1 MNRAKQKK
9 VLIVGGTSYD
19 TIIHLNEFIQPT
31 PQTIWAEKSYCALG
45 GTGAGKALNLAQL
58 DFDVTVHT
66 ILGDDR
72 EAMEILSRLDS
83 ANIHCLVTRTEQR
96 SEQHTNLMSA
106 GGERISIF
114 THPPANPD
122 NLDWNSVEEALAEC
136 DIAAVSILD
145 YTRPLLAKARG
156 MGKPLWIDLHDYDGK
171 NQYHQDYIKAAN
183 VVFVSSDCLPNYR
196 EFMCEQIASGKDL
209 VVCTHGKEGSE
220 AMDSRCNWYQQD
232 IVDGFELVDSNGA
245 GDAFFSGFLY
255 SYLNNSGVQTC
266 LRYGSLAAAMCI
278 NTEQLAS
285 RHLSPQA
292 LELNYSQRF

>member
-19 TIIHLNEFIQPT
+19 RIIHLEEFLQPT
-31 PQTIWAEKSYCALG
+31 PQTVWAQKSYCALG

-66 ILGDDR
+66 ILGHDR
-72 EAMEILSRLDS
+72 EAAEILSCLDS
-83 ANIHCLVTRTEQR
+83 ANVRCLVTRTEQG
-96 SEQHTNLMSA
+96 SEQHTNLMSVK
-106 GGERISIF
+106 GERISIF
-114 THPPANPD
+114 TNPPANPD
-122 NLDWNSVEEALAEC
+122 HLDWTRVEEALVEC
-136 DIAAVSILD
+136 DIAAISILD
-145 YTRPLLAKARG
+145 YTRPALAKARE
-156 MGKPLWIDLHDYDGK
+156 MGKPLWIDLHDYDGA
-171 NQYHQDYIKAAN
+171 NQYHQDFIEAAD

-209 VVCTHGKEGSE
+209 VVCTHGKAGSE
-220 AMDSRCNWYQQD
+220 ALDSQCNWYQQD
-232 IVDGFELVDSNGA
+232 IADGFELLDSNGA

-255 SYLNNSGVQTC
+255 SYLNNRGIQVC

-285 RHLSPQA
+285 NRLSPRV
-292 LELNYSQRF
+292 LELHYSQRY